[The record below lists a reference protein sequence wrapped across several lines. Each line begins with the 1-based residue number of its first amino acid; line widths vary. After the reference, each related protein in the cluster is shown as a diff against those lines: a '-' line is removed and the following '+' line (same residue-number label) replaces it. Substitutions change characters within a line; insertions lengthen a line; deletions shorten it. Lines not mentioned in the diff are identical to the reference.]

1 MKTLIE
7 LYDERP
13 LENVLSTEVFH
24 PERTVYLC
32 PQEIAQ
38 DKKRQEQFRSFFQHR
53 GIETQLV
60 FVDASR
66 YSAYKLRSSLQKI
79 VETYP
84 DCVLDITG
92 GSDSALFAGGLVS
105 AELGLPAF
113 TYSRKK
119 NRFFN
124 IYNAPFED
132 SVECTLSYGVEDC
145 FLMAGGA
152 VRQGRVDN
160 AVLKNYST
168 LIDPFFSLYLVHRR
182 DWNHIVNYIQRVSQ
196 LPPEAPLTLHVDGAY
211 TVKGER
217 SSRISAPEAALVG
230 LEKIGMLKNLTIRRG
245 EHVSFDFADAQIRTW
260 LRDIGSVLE
269 LYIYKACLDT
279 GVFQDVRT
287 SVVVDWEG
295 DFQRDNVT
303 NEIDVMATRGIVPVL
318 ISCKT
323 CDVSTEALNE
333 LAVLRDRFGGAISRA
348 MIVTAERCR
357 AITRHRA
364 SELGIDVIDLDD
376 LKSHNIKEQL
386 VSLMD
391 RK

>member
-13 LENVLSTEVFH
+13 LENVLSTEVFR

-32 PQEIAQ
+32 PQEVAQ
-38 DKKRQEQFRSFFQHR
+38 DRKRQEQLRSYFHHR
-53 GIETQLV
+53 GIETELI
-60 FVDASR
+60 FVEASR
-66 YSAYKLRSSLQKI
+66 YSAYKLKSALQKI

-132 SVECTLSYGVEDC
+132 GVECTLSYDVEDC

-160 AVLKNYST
+160 AVLKNYMT

-182 DWNHIVNYIQRVSQ
+182 DWNHIVNYIQRISQ

-217 SSRISAPEAALVG
+217 GSRISAPEAALVC
-230 LEKIGMLKNLTIRRG
+230 LEKIGMLKHLAIKRG
-245 EHVSFDFADAQIRTW
+245 ERVSFDFADTQIRTW

-269 LYIYKACLDT
+269 LYVYKACLDT
-279 GVFQDVRT
+279 GIFQDVRT
-287 SVVVDWEG
+287 SVIVDWEG

-333 LAVLRDRFGGAISRA
+333 LAILRDRFGGAISRA
-348 MIVTAERCR
+348 VIVTAERCR

-376 LKSHNIKEQL
+376 LKAHRVKQQL
-386 VSLMD
+386 VELMG

>member
-13 LENVLSTEVFH
+13 LENVLSTEVFR
-24 PERTVYLC
+24 PERTVFLC

-38 DKKRQEQFRSFFQHR
+38 DRKRQELLRTYFQHR
-53 GIETQLV
+53 GISTELV
-60 FVDASR
+60 FVESSR
-66 YSAYKLRSSLQKI
+66 YSAMKLKKSLQKI

-132 SVECTLSYGVEDC
+132 GVECTLFYGVEDC

-160 AVLKNYST
+160 AVLKNYMT
-168 LIDPFFSLYLVHRR
+168 LIEAFFSLYLVHRT
-182 DWNHIVNYIQRVSQ
+182 DWTHIVNYIQRVSQ
-196 LPPEAPLTLHVDGAY
+196 LPPEALLTLHVDGAY

-217 SSRISAPEAALVG
+217 GSRISAPEAALVG
-230 LEKIGMLKNLTIRRG
+230 LEKIGMLKNLVIKRDER
-245 EHVSFDFADAQIRTW
+245 VCFDFADAQIRTW

-269 LYIYKACLDT
+269 LYVYKACLDT
-279 GVFQDVRT
+279 GIFQDVRT

-323 CDVSTEALNE
+323 CDVSTDALNE

-348 MIVTAERCR
+348 VIVTAERCR

-376 LKSHNIKEQL
+376 LKSHKIKEQL
-386 VSLMD
+386 IRLLD

>member
-24 PERTVYLC
+24 PERTVFLC

-38 DKKRQEQFRSFFQHR
+38 DKKRQEQLRSYFHHR
-53 GIETQLV
+53 GIETELI
-60 FVDASR
+60 FVEASR
-66 YSAYKLRSSLQKI
+66 YSAYKLKSSLQKI

-132 SVECTLSYGVEDC
+132 GVECTLSYGVEDY

-160 AVLKNYST
+160 AVLKNYMT
-168 LIDPFFSLYLVHRR
+168 LIDQFFSLYLVHRT
-182 DWNHIVNYIQRVSQ
+182 DWNHIVNYIQHVSQ
-196 LPPEAPLTLHVDGAY
+196 LPPEAPLTLQVDGAY

-217 SSRISAPEAALVG
+217 GSRISAPEAALVG
-230 LEKIGMLKNLTIRRG
+230 LEKIGMLKNLTVKRG
-245 EHVSFDFADAQIRTW
+245 ERVKFDFADAQIRTW

-279 GVFQDVRT
+279 DIFQDVRT

-348 MIVTAERCR
+348 VIVTAERCR

-376 LKSHNIKEQL
+376 LKSRKIKEQL

>member
-13 LENVLSTEVFH
+13 LENVLSTEMFR
-24 PERTVYLC
+24 PERTVFLC
-32 PQEIAQ
+32 PQEVAQ
-38 DKKRQEQFRSFFQHR
+38 DRKRQEKLRAYLHHR
-53 GIETQLV
+53 GIETELV
-60 FVDASR
+60 FVESSR
-66 YSAYKLRSSLQKI
+66 YSAMKLKKSLQKI
-79 VETYP
+79 AETYP

-132 SVECTLSYGVEDC
+132 GTECTLSYGVEDC

-152 VRQGRVDN
+152 VRRGRVDN
-160 AVLKNYST
+160 AVLKNYMT

-182 DWNHIVNYIQRVSQ
+182 DWNRIVNYIQRVSQ
-196 LPPEAPLTLHVDGAY
+196 LPPEVPLTLHVDGAY

-217 SSRISAPEAALVG
+217 GSRISAPDAALVG
-230 LEKIGMLKNLTIRRG
+230 LEKIGMLKNLTIKRG
-245 EHVSFDFADAQIRTW
+245 EHVSFDFTDAQIRTW

-279 GVFQDVRT
+279 DIFQDVRT
-287 SVVVDWEG
+287 SVIVDWEG

-333 LAVLRDRFGGAISRA
+333 LAILRDRFGGALSHA
-348 MIVTAERCR
+348 VIVTAERCR

-364 SELGIDVIDLDD
+364 IELGIDVIDLDD
-376 LKSHNIKEQL
+376 LKSRKIKQQL

>member
-13 LENVLSTEVFH
+13 LENVLATEVFC

-38 DKKRQEQFRSFFQHR
+38 DKKRQELFRAYFQHR
-53 GIETQLV
+53 GIETELI
-60 FVDASR
+60 FVEASR
-66 YSAYKLRSSLQKI
+66 YSAYKLKSSLQKI
-79 VETYP
+79 AETYP

-132 SVECTLSYGVEDC
+132 AIECTLSYGVEDC

-152 VRQGRVDN
+152 VHQGRVDN
-160 AVLKNYST
+160 AVLKNYMA

-196 LPPEAPLTLHVDGAY
+196 LPPEAPLTLRVDGAY

-217 SSRISAPEAALVG
+217 GSRISAPEAALVG
-230 LEKIGMLKNLTIRRG
+230 LEKIGMLKNLTIRRD
-245 EHVSFDFADAQIRTW
+245 ERVSFDFADAQIRTW

-269 LYIYKACLDT
+269 LYIYKACLDA
-279 GVFQDVRT
+279 GIFQDVRT
-287 SVVVDWEG
+287 RVVVDWEG

-333 LAVLRDRFGGAISRA
+333 LAILRDRFGGAISRA
-348 MIVTAERCR
+348 VIVTAERCR

-376 LKSHNIKEQL
+376 LKSRRVKQQL
-386 VSLMD
+386 VELMD